1 VTDFEDASVN
11 ENGQPLGNAPESP
24 MPSQTTHGP
33 DGLPAEA
40 PAPEVAAPEPAL
52 FGWGAPAVPEPPV
65 EPASA
70 PPTPPVEPSPGFD
83 TPVVEPSPAFDTPV
97 VIPEPSFEFVPE
109 PAVVEPDVAPAP
121 VIPEPLA
128 ADVQPAAEVLFAQ
141 VAPAS
146 EAVPETA
153 EPAGLDA
160 AVPVVAA
167 AGVAEAAPTGFS
179 DGLTGELQ
187 ALTEELEP
195 PLGEAVPSA
204 AETAEMPAVGSDS
217 LDDIA
222 PGTVATDGD
231 QAADAPAA
239 EGAAVAAVG
248 EGAEGAAAAEG
259 AEAAA
264 ATEGEAAEGTA
275 AAAVAGDDEAALEE
289 VVGPRT
295 KVSWWPFVG
304 YIVVWLGAAGYA
316 VWQLQQLPAGQA
328 AYETNF
334 YTMSMLGG
342 LALLAVGPV
351 LLLIVWLASWIGREN
366 RRIGLM
372 FISAL
377 LKGALATLI
386 GAMIWIGA
394 LMLVDYLRLGRPF

>member
-1 VTDFEDASVN
+1 MTDFEDASVN
-11 ENGQPLGNAPESP
+11 ENGQPLGNTPESP
-24 MPSQTTHGP
+24 TLP
-33 DGLPAEA
+33 DAAHVPDVPPAEI
-40 PAPEVAAPEPAL
+40 PAPPVAAPETAL

-65 EPASA
+65 EPAPA
-70 PPTPPVEPSPGFD
+70 FE

-121 VIPEPLA
+121 VIPEPPAL
-128 ADVQPAAEVLFAQ
+128 DVPSAPD
-141 VAPAS
+141 APAP
-146 EAVPETA
+146 EAVPETVVP
-153 EPAGLDA
+153 PALET

-167 AGVAEAAPTGFS
+167 AGAAEAAPAGFS
-179 DGLTGELQ
+179 DGLTGELR

-195 PLGEAVPSA
+195 PSGEAVPA
-204 AETAEMPAVGSDS
+204 AVETAELPAVAGES

-222 PGTVATDGD
+222 PGTVAI
-231 QAADAPAA
+231 
-239 EGAAVAAVG
+239 
-248 EGAEGAAAAEG
+248 
-259 AEAAA
+259 
-264 ATEGEAAEGTA
+264 EGEAAEEPAAEAAPEGTA
-275 AAAVAGDDEAALEE
+275 AAVVAEGDEAALEG

-342 LALLAVGPV
+342 LVLLAVGPV